1 MLLLQTLFN
10 ERISCSWKILS
21 DSFVLAH
28 EKNFARLVLL
38 LALSKHIKQ
47 WKGLFQSSIC
57 IFLVY
62 IADLST
68 GLLKHWKKVRVE
80 LSGEG
85 AGYDVT
91 RGYNQV
97 KVKTSRIR
105 NQLPSSGHCP
115 LSLSE
120 HVVSWR
126 ARSTR
131 VLVSGETL
139 ERAAAC
145 STAWHN
151 HNRLQS
157 LLHEIAGDLLTL
169 LLESWCG
176 SQRGFQHSF
185 QHRGSGLD
193 PSI

>member
-115 LSLSE
+115 LSLRARCVLARTE
-120 HVVSWR
+120 HARVGLGRNSR
-126 ARSTR
+126 ARS
-131 VLVSGETL
+131 S
-139 ERAAAC
+139 
-145 STAWHN
+145 
-151 HNRLQS
+151 LQ
-157 LLHEIAGDLLTL
+157 HCMT
-169 LLESWCG
+169 
-176 SQRGFQHSF
+176 
-185 QHRGSGLD
+185 
-193 PSI
+193 